1 MRLAT
6 ANKLG
11 AAALGAALLAAP
23 AAAQY
28 REYYIQGKVLDQ
40 QKAPIAGAE
49 VRLLDATTSR
59 TYRTKTDAKGLYK
72 LAGLPHAVYKVTI
85 TRDGYLPFEDEWKFE
100 TLQTQMKKVDVNDV
114 VLASQAQVQHA
125 AQLKEAEA
133 GVKKASEKIR
143 SGDFDGAIALL
154 DEVLSRN
161 PSDANALFYLGLSRA
176 GKQQHKEAIEALTKV
191 TELQPEFPG
200 AWLQLGIC
208 YGKLGDTEKALAAY
222 DKDLKLEPGNAP
234 ALYNAGLLLF
244 EANRVDEA
252 LARFEQGIAAKPS
265 DPDLLDMAARCYIHE
280 GKLDRALEYLE
291 RARAAAPDPNRAALL
306 DALIAKVK
314 AQMK

>member
-1 MRLAT
+1 MRQAT
-6 ANKLG
+6 LEQVA

-23 AAAQY
+23 ATAQY
-28 REYYIQGKVLDQ
+28 REYYIQGRVLDQ
-40 QKAPIAGAE
+40 LKAPIAGAE
-49 VRLLDATTSR
+49 VRLLDDSTSR
-59 TYRTKTDAKGLYK
+59 TYRTKTDAKGVYK

-85 TRDGYLPFEDEWKFE
+85 THDGYLPFQDEWKFE
-100 TLQTQMKKVDVNDV
+100 TLQTQMKKVDINDV
-114 VLASQAQVQHA
+114 VLASQTQAQHA

-133 GVKKASEKIR
+133 GVKKASEKIKG
-143 SGDFDGAIALL
+143 GDFDGAIALL

-191 TELQPEFPG
+191 TEIQPEFPG

-222 DKDLKLEPGNAP
+222 DKDLKLEPDSAP
-234 ALYNAGLLLF
+234 ALYNSGLLLF
-244 EANRVDEA
+244 EANRVEEA
-252 LARFEQGIAAKPS
+252 LARFEQGTAAKPQ
-265 DPDLLDMAARCYIHE
+265 DPDLQDMAARCYIHE
-280 GKLDRALEYLE
+280 GKLDRALEHLE
-291 RARAAAPDPNRAALL
+291 KARAVTTDLARGAQL
-306 DALIAKVK
+306 DALIAQVK